1 MNGFMGRQRTV
12 TARMR
17 LGFGA
22 EAIWPL
28 LCPVREYDWIEDWRC
43 RMIQSAGGVN
53 ELGCVFTTR
62 RAEDGGD
69 AAGDDVWVTSRFEP
83 FGRLEFVRVNRLR
96 AVRFEIAI
104 EPDGDGTRLTWTQ
117 HLTSLCPDGDAVV
130 AAMTRE
136 RFAAIIARLE
146 QMLDH
151 YLRTGTMLRSQPGMA
166 DARDAW

>member
-1 MNGFMGRQRTV
+1 MMNGFMGEQKMV

-22 EAIWPL
+22 GAIWPL

-43 RMIQSAGGVN
+43 RMIRSASGVN

-104 EPDGDGTRLTWTQ
+104 EPDGDGTMLTWTQ
-117 HLTSLCPDGDAVV
+117 HLTSLRPDGDAVV

-136 RFAAIIARLE
+136 RFAARIARLE

-151 YLRTGTMLRSQPGMA
+151 YLRTGTMLRG
-166 DARDAW
+166 